1 MIHTSLSGEGSRS
14 LSNSSSDLF
23 GLLWA
28 AIGVY
33 YTKNCKLQLL
43 LGSSDL
49 IDSHLRNLGEITGL
63 EILIGS
69 TCELYHAVL
78 LSAPARFFSI
88 AFLCSFSS

>member
-63 EILIGS
+63 ERVGVGS
-69 TCELYHAVL
+69 TRATNCPSSLFL
-78 LSAPARFFSI
+78 LNRLLM
-88 AFLCSFSS
+88 FLLIMI